1 MKKVS
6 KKNCWRP
13 RLGSGYLKQS
23 PIQSNLSKSTP
34 NLLRIP
40 GSNQSK
46 LVLWVPLPST
56 VSDFFFFLLPRKKNA
71 CHRASFNR
79 GTRRSKLQSQSKSG
93 RGTAMTESM
102 PWIWWMDRRSE
113 ARMNEWMNDPEWW
126 MRATVF
132 LFHFFSFFSFF
143 FFALIDRV
151 SDGCNFRV
159 LGVDHISILFVIDI
173 NEHRKI
179 QQTNFQSSIEIKVS
193 FPNRNSRQIDFRV
206 HVKYGPVN
214 K

>member
-132 LFHFFSFFSFF
+132 LFHFFRFFSFF
-143 FFALIDRV
+143 FFFCFDRPSFRRLQLPSLRSRPHIDTVCDRYKWAPQNPTDQLSIVDRNQSFV
-151 SDGCNFRV
+151 SKSE
-159 LGVDHISILFVIDI
+159 L
-173 NEHRKI
+173 
-179 QQTNFQSSIEIKVS
+179 QTNWF
-193 FPNRNSRQIDFRV
+193 SRPCQIQTC
-206 HVKYGPVN
+206 K
-214 K
+214 

>member
-56 VSDFFFFLLPRKKNA
+56 VSDFFFFFYQEKKTHAIELPLIEERVDRNCKANRNPAEERRWPRA
-71 CHRASFNR
+71 CHGFDGWIGAP
-79 GTRRSKLQSQSKSG
+79 RR
-93 RGTAMTESM
+93 E
-102 PWIWWMDRRSE
+102 W
-113 ARMNEWMNDPEWW
+113 MNEWMIRNDGCGPP
-126 MRATVF
+126 
-132 LFHFFSFFSFF
+132 FFCFIFFRFFSFF

-206 HVKYGPVN
+206 HVKYRPVN